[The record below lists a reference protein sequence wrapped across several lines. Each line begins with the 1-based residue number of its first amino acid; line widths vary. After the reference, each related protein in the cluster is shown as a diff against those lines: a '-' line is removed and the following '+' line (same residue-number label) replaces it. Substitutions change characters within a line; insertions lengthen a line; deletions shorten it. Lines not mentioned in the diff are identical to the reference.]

1 MGHSVTADL
10 RRSRGAY
17 FTARDA
23 ARRLAADVLRAGARS
38 VLDPAAGDGVF
49 VAALADVATA
59 MGVRDVSVT
68 AVEFDNDCYGTL
80 LSKFPDT
87 VNATGVCGDFLATR
101 PAPYDAVIGNPPY
114 VRLRNLPVAQR
125 QRALD
130 VAGDCLGH
138 AMEPSGSV
146 WMPFVLHAS
155 RSVRDGGCMALVLP
169 YEFTHV
175 RYARPL
181 WEYLARNFGSL
192 RVARSYERVFPDVLQ
207 DVVFLLAAEK
217 GHSTATVTYEVFDTV
232 ADLVAGAGAATS
244 VFGVRDVLT
253 ARPFAS
259 SLLPDEARTVLDKF
273 RDITC
278 PVGDMVRFSVGYVS
292 GDKDFFH
299 PTRTNID
306 AYQIRPQSLLPAVRG
321 ARWLLGAGL
330 FTSGLPDKAKTQL
343 FAPAP
348 GELTLGER
356 RYIGEGANAG
366 VSGRYKCRTRD
377 PWYRIRPV
385 HLPDLIVP
393 TFADMPVLCVNDSDL
408 AASNSFLCGT
418 VVGDVSATRFVGSW
432 YTTLT
437 LLSVELCV
445 HSLGGG
451 VLAFT
456 PGEAATVRIVEPRLL
471 DKVDLSLV
479 DSRLRSRDTRSAYEV
494 GDAILRST
502 GVLSGAE
509 LDAVAEAGR
518 LLRRWRLRRP

>member
-1 MGHSVTADL
+1 M
-10 RRSRGAY
+10 
-17 FTARDA
+17 
-23 ARRLAADVLRAGARS
+23 
-38 VLDPAAGDGVF
+38 LDPAAGDGVF

-68 AVEFDNDCYGTL
+68 AVESDSDTYGTL
-80 LSKFPDT
+80 LSTFPDT
-87 VNATGVCGDFLATR
+87 VNATGVCDDFLATR
-101 PAPYDAVIGNPPY
+101 PVPHDAVIGNPPY
-114 VRLRNLPVAQR
+114 VRIRNLSAAPR

-130 VAGDCLGH
+130 VARDCLGH
-138 AMEPSGSV
+138 AMDPSGSI

-155 RSVRDGGCMALVLP
+155 RSVRNGGCMALVLP

-192 RVARSYERVFPDVLQ
+192 RVARSYERMFPDVLQ
-207 DVVFLLAAEK
+207 DVMFLFAAEK
-217 GHSTATVTYEVFDTV
+217 GHSTSTVTYDVFDTIS
-232 ADLVAGAGAATS
+232 DLVAGAGAATS
-244 VFGVRDVLT
+244 VFGVSDVIA

-259 SLLPDEARTVLDKF
+259 SLLPDEALPVLDKF

-278 PVGDMVRFSVGYVS
+278 PVGDMVRFSIGYVS

-299 PTRTNID
+299 PTRASID

-321 ARWLLGAGL
+321 ARWLRGAGL
-330 FTSGLPDKAKTQL
+330 FTSALPDKAKMHL

-348 GELTLGER
+348 GELTFGER
-356 RYIGEGANAG
+356 RYIGEGATAG

-377 PWYRIRPV
+377 PWYRIRSV
-385 HLPDLIVP
+385 HLPDLIMP
-393 TFADMPVLCVNDSDL
+393 TFADVPVLCMNDSDL
-408 AASNSFLCGT
+408 AASNSLLCGT
-418 VVGDVSATRFVGSW
+418 LVGDVSATRFVGSW

-456 PGEAATVRIVEPRLL
+456 PGETATVRIVKPPLL
-471 DKVDLSLV
+471 DEVDLSLI
-479 DSRLRSRDTRSAYEV
+479 DSCLRSSDTLSAYGV
-494 GDAILRST
+494 GDAVLRST

-509 LDAVAEAGR
+509 LDAAAEAVR